1 MKYKNPFQNKNDLL
15 IVPWK
20 AALDSKEQKIRRAQS
35 FTPAKEER
43 AFYSQIPS
51 CPAPTEG
58 NCLPSSCVVTN
69 KDKVKL
75 VGEEPRLFPAYNWA

>member
-1 MKYKNPFQNKNDLL
+1 MNDMKYKNPFQNKNDLL

-20 AALDSKEQKIRRAQS
+20 EALDSKEQKIRRAQS

-51 CPAPTEG
+51 CPAPTE
-58 NCLPSSCVVTN
+58 NWLQME
-69 KDKVKL
+69 
-75 VGEEPRLFPAYNWA
+75 GELMMKEDE